1 MELMNRSALVI
12 GSGPNGLSAAIVLA
26 QAGWQVEVHEAATYI
41 GGACSSTELTLPG
54 FIHDVGSAVHP
65 LAIASPFFSGLPL
78 PVNWIHSPVA
88 LAHPLDDG
96 TAVLLHRDV
105 TQTAANLGTDGDTD
119 GRAWQSLFLPLL
131 RNWEILRHELLAP
144 LGWTKHPLAMA
155 GIGVN
160 ALWPASSFVK
170 ARFQGTRAQ
179 ALFSG
184 LAAHYPF
191 VDQPLSAGFGLVL
204 GLAAHAVGWP
214 IPQGGAQQ
222 ISNALASKLESFGG
236 RILTNS
242 TVTRFTPEHSL
253 VMADTSPPA
262 LARIAAD
269 RLPPSF
275 ARQLSRYRFG
285 PGAFKMDWALSE
297 PIPWRAKECAQ
308 AATVHLGGTAEEILA
323 SERAAVQGKSSDK
336 PFVLLAQP
344 TLFDPSRA
352 PAGKH
357 TVWAYCHVPAGSGH
371 DMSAAIENQIERFAP
386 GFRECILARHVS
398 PPSDLQR
405 ANANLVGG
413 DVTGGVSDLLQT
425 LFRPTRRRYGTPDPG
440 IYLCSSSTP
449 PGAGVHGMCG
459 YHAAHAALQRH
470 R

>member
-41 GGACSSTELTLPG
+41 GGACSSRELTLPG

-78 PVNWIHSPVA
+78 PVTWIHSPVA

-96 TAVLLHRDV
+96 TAVLLHRDIAN
-105 TQTAANLGTDGDTD
+105 TAANLGKDGK
-119 GRAWQSLFLPLL
+119 AWQSLFSPLL

-144 LGWTKHPLAMA
+144 LGWTRHPLAMVN
-155 GIGVN
+155 IGVN
-160 ALWPASSFVK
+160 ALWPASSFLK
-170 ARFQGTRAQ
+170 TRFQSTQAQ

-184 LAAHYPF
+184 LAAHYPY

-214 IPQGGAQQ
+214 IPHGGAQQ
-222 ISNALASKLESFGG
+222 ISNTLALKLASFGG
-236 RILTNS
+236 RVLTGS
-242 TVTRFTPEHSL
+242 PISRLTGEHSL
-253 VMADTSPPA
+253 VMADTSPQA
-262 LARIAAD
+262 LARIAAA
-269 RLPPSF
+269 RLPSNF
-275 ARQLSRYRFG
+275 ARQLSQYRFG
-285 PGAFKMDWALSE
+285 PGAFKMDWALSQ
-297 PIPWRAKECAQ
+297 PIPWQAKECAQ

-323 SERAAVQGKSSDK
+323 SERAAVEGKLSDK

-357 TVWAYCHVPAGSGH
+357 TVWAYCHVPAGSDH
-371 DMSAAIENQIERFAP
+371 DMSAAIESQIERFAP
-386 GFRECILARHVS
+386 GFRECIVARHVS
-398 PPSDLQR
+398 PPSALQR

-413 DVTGGVSDLLQT
+413 DVTGGVSNLLQT

-459 YHAAHAALQRH
+459 YHAAHAALRKH
-470 R
+470 G